1 MARYYRKVEIA
12 TWIDDRFRSLSSAP
26 ANGQTLWLYLLTGP
40 RTIALPG
47 IVIGREAVLADD
59 LGWTVEAFREAFGE
73 ASREAL
79 VEADW
84 KAGLI
89 LLKRALFDGSG
100 EPRETSKP
108 ESPNV
113 IRHWEKSWDMVP
125 ECGLKAEYLSQ
136 LGSFCEALGEAY
148 AKAFTEAF
156 RKALAKASSNQV
168 TGNREQVTGKTLQLK
183 LQGSGD
189 SKREKKPRDPKEPS
203 GDHQRV
209 VAAFDSYYRDTHGG
223 ETPTWNKTTGGIVKT
238 LLESRDAD
246 SLIARIEFLRTPPRT
261 LWPAAPWDL
270 KTFAAHHDKCVSAV
284 ANAEYTPG
292 LV

>member
-12 TWIDDRFRSLSSAP
+12 TWIDDRFRSLSAAQP
-26 ANGQTLWLYLLTGP
+26 NGQTLWLYLLTGP

-89 LLKRALFDGSG
+89 LLRRALFDGSG

-125 ECGLKAEYLSQ
+125 ECGLKAEYLLQ
-136 LGSFCEALGEAY
+136 LKAFCEALGEAY
-148 AKAFTEAF
+148 AKAFAEAF

-168 TGNREQVTGKTLQLK
+168 TGNREQVTGKILQLP
-183 LQGSGD
+183 LQGSVD
-189 SKREKKPRDPKEPS
+189 SKRERKQREPKEPS

-223 ETPTWNKTTGGIVKT
+223 EKPTWDKTTGAIVKR
-238 LLESRDAD
+238 LLGSRDAD
-246 SLIARIEFLRTPPRT
+246 SLIARIEFLRTPPRGF
-261 LWPAAPWDL
+261 WPTTPWDL
-270 KTFAAHHDKCVSAV
+270 KTFAAHHDKCVSAQAAV
-284 ANAEYTPG
+284 EWTPEMA
-292 LV
+292 